1 MTYHADFLD
10 AEQRVADAIPE
21 RDVNPFSGPS
31 TMRRRVLVSQDGEPV
46 IVLCLFV
53 ALEEGRWIVEQCFSG
68 IMNND
73 KTITILYGQ
82 HVHLF
87 DTDSHQVKSLFLDD
101 YVGHIYSIPDV
112 WDHKTSL
119 SENFLV
125 TTFQYTFLINVSS
138 GIIWRS
144 EPCGIDGVII
154 HDIREGIIY
163 GSGEWDPPD
172 GWAPFNLR
180 LSDGHRA

>member
-73 KTITILYGQ
+73 KTIAILYGQ

-112 WDHKTSL
+112 W
-119 SENFLV
+119 
-125 TTFQYTFLINVSS
+125 
-138 GIIWRS
+138 IIR
-144 EPCGIDGVII
+144 P
-154 HDIREGIIY
+154 R
-163 GSGEWDPPD
+163 
-172 GWAPFNLR
+172 
-180 LSDGHRA
+180 

>member
-10 AEQRVADAIPE
+10 TEQRVADAIPE

-73 KTITILYGQ
+73 KTIAIL
-82 HVHLF
+82 
-87 DTDSHQVKSLFLDD
+87 
-101 YVGHIYSIPDV
+101 
-112 WDHKTSL
+112 
-119 SENFLV
+119 
-125 TTFQYTFLINVSS
+125 
-138 GIIWRS
+138 
-144 EPCGIDGVII
+144 
-154 HDIREGIIY
+154 
-163 GSGEWDPPD
+163 
-172 GWAPFNLR
+172 
-180 LSDGHRA
+180 